1 MKKLIFI
8 LVCLLSAGMVFA
20 ATSATLTGT
29 TTTGSAEVTI
39 KLPLASSDAFE
50 SVEIGFSSSE
60 ITSGETND
68 AVIEATPAPVSSELS
83 LKEDGDGTASLDAS
97 SPLYAYWLIKSKDT
111 VTVSLYLEKALT
123 GETDSNTINWAVT
136 AGDKGTAGSTT
147 DAKYGDQNTVEINK
161 VTKNSDTMQ
170 YSAGSVALTIDTADY
185 SEKAIDDYSA
195 NIVLAVKIE

>member
-1 MKKLIFI
+1 MRKLIFI

-29 TTTGSAEVTI
+29 TSSGSAEVTI

-50 SVEIGFSSSE
+50 SVEIGFSSSA
-60 ITSGETND
+60 ISTGSDNSSVT
-68 AVIEATPAPVSSELS
+68 EATPTPVSAALS

-97 SPLYAYWLIKSKDT
+97 SPLYAYWLIKSKGT
-111 VTVSLYLEKALT
+111 VTVSLYLENALT
-123 GETDSNTINWAVT
+123 GEDPSNTIDWAVT
-136 AGDKGTAGSTT
+136 AGEKGTAGSTAE
-147 DAKYGDQNTVEINK
+147 AKYGATNSVEINE
-161 VTKNSDTMQ
+161 VSENSDKMQ

-195 NIVLAVKIE
+195 NIVLAVSIT

>member
-50 SVEIGFSSSE
+50 SVEIGFSSNE
-60 ITSGETND
+60 ITTGSDNSSIVSANPT
-68 AVIEATPAPVSSELS
+68 PVSKELS
-83 LKEDGDGTASLDAS
+83 LKEDGDGTASLAEDNK
-97 SPLYAYWLIKSKDT
+97 LYAYWLIKSKDT

-161 VTKNSDTMQ
+161 VTKNSNTMQ
-170 YSAGSVALTIDTADY
+170 YSAGSVALTINTEDY

-195 NIVLAVKIE
+195 NIVLAVSIT